1 MSRLSS
7 NGNEEDQKP
16 IARQLVK
23 VSKLCLSGIFTA
35 LHAVYIVSYF
45 TGVRTARLARRAGK
59 RLARLLAP
67 VGRFFYRVADRLLL
81 RHLRALA
88 GECKRIAQGFPEAGR
103 RVRAAYRRHPLLSI
117 PQALLLPVL
126 AVKRHRKAAVSLV
139 NLALPVAAAFVL
151 LFTVRYWSGLTFG
164 LVLEYDGQQLG
175 YITDESVY
183 DKAATMAVER
193 VNNTDNSFK
202 VERTPK
208 LTIAVVN
215 QKDKLDETSLCDE
228 ILRSSSD
235 SIAQVSGLY
244 IDDKFEGSV
253 ESRAELDA
261 VLNDILSSY
270 RNGSADER
278 AEFIQKVQVV
288 DGLYP
293 ISSIVSAADMKAYL
307 TRETVVAKH
316 YTVQAGE
323 TLGAVARKNDMTLS
337 ELRAMNAAYQNTDM
351 VHIGDEVLVQRP
363 QPYLRVQVVRTL
375 KYSEDIAFDVQKE
388 QDSKQYTTYEKVK
401 TKGVNG
407 SKDVVAEIVLVDGVE
422 QSRRVISETV
432 TKEPVTQVVVV
443 GTKKKVASAGNTVV
457 VGDGVATG
465 RFVWP
470 VPVCRNTSRGF
481 RGGHGA
487 LDICNGP
494 VSVRNKPF
502 IAADGGVVVEAAKG
516 WNGGYGNMI
525 RIRHSNGY
533 ETIYAHCSSL
543 YVVTGQKVTK
553 GQQLGLIGSTGR
565 TSGPHLHFEVR
576 LNGRKVDPM
585 QFFR

>member
-1 MSRLSS
+1 MSS

-35 LHAVYIVSYF
+35 LHAVYTVSYF

-228 ILRSSSD
+228 IPPL
-235 SIAQVSGLY
+235 L
-244 IDDKFEGSV
+244 
-253 ESRAELDA
+253 
-261 VLNDILSSY
+261 
-270 RNGSADER
+270 ER
-278 AEFIQKVQVV
+278 FHRP
-288 DGLYP
+288 G
-293 ISSIVSAADMKAYL
+293 
-307 TRETVVAKH
+307 
-316 YTVQAGE
+316 
-323 TLGAVARKNDMTLS
+323 
-337 ELRAMNAAYQNTDM
+337 
-351 VHIGDEVLVQRP
+351 QRP
-363 QPYLRVQVVRTL
+363 VYR
-375 KYSEDIAFDVQKE
+375 
-388 QDSKQYTTYEKVK
+388 
-401 TKGVNG
+401 
-407 SKDVVAEIVLVDGVE
+407 
-422 QSRRVISETV
+422 
-432 TKEPVTQVVVV
+432 
-443 GTKKKVASAGNTVV
+443 
-457 VGDGVATG
+457 
-465 RFVWP
+465 
-470 VPVCRNTSRGF
+470 
-481 RGGHGA
+481 
-487 LDICNGP
+487 
-494 VSVRNKPF
+494 
-502 IAADGGVVVEAAKG
+502 
-516 WNGGYGNMI
+516 
-525 RIRHSNGY
+525 
-533 ETIYAHCSSL
+533 
-543 YVVTGQKVTK
+543 
-553 GQQLGLIGSTGR
+553 
-565 TSGPHLHFEVR
+565 
-576 LNGRKVDPM
+576 
-585 QFFR
+585 